1 MILESLII
9 ILLIIANGIFA
20 MSEIAV
26 VSSRKS
32 RLQQMS
38 DEGDQGAK
46 TALDLANM
54 PNEFLST
61 IQIGITLVGTL
72 AGAFGGA
79 TIAEELSVALK
90 GAFPSI
96 APYSQIFSIGIVVL
110 SITYLT
116 LILGELFPKRLALNS
131 PEKIASFLAPSLRML
146 SQIASPFVF
155 VLSASTD
162 LVLTA
167 MGIRPSTEQGVT
179 EEEIRILIDQGT
191 DAGVFEE
198 AEQDIM
204 ERVFRLG
211 DRRAETIMTPRSEII
226 WLDIE
231 DSMDVMREKIAGH
244 SYSFFPVC
252 ENDLDNVIGVVQ
264 AKDLL
269 SCTLKDDQVNLKDSL
284 LPPLFVP
291 GSMKALKVLE
301 HFKKTGV
308 HLAMIIDEYGGVQG
322 VVTLTDVLEAL
333 VGDIPHIDELAEPQK
348 IKREDGS
355 WLIDGMMPLDDFKE
369 VFDIDTLP
377 EEDSGLYQTIGG
389 FVVMHLERIP
399 TAGDHFVWGGFRFEV
414 VDMDDNRVDK
424 LIVMPLNAGNIK

>member
-32 RLQQMS
+32 RLQQMA

-79 TIAEELSVALK
+79 TIAEELSLALK
-90 GAFPSI
+90 GTFPSI

-146 SQIASPFVF
+146 SQIASPFVY

-162 LVLTA
+162 IVLTA
-167 MGIRPSTEQGVT
+167 MGIRPSTESGVT

-211 DRRAETIMTPRSEII
+211 DRRAETIMTP
-226 WLDIE
+226 
-231 DSMDVMREKIAGH
+231 
-244 SYSFFPVC
+244 
-252 ENDLDNVIGVVQ
+252 
-264 AKDLL
+264 
-269 SCTLKDDQVNLKDSL
+269 
-284 LPPLFVP
+284 
-291 GSMKALKVLE
+291 KV
-301 HFKKTGV
+301 
-308 HLAMIIDEYGGVQG
+308 
-322 VVTLTDVLEAL
+322 
-333 VGDIPHIDELAEPQK
+333 
-348 IKREDGS
+348 
-355 WLIDGMMPLDDFKE
+355 
-369 VFDIDTLP
+369 
-377 EEDSGLYQTIGG
+377 
-389 FVVMHLERIP
+389 
-399 TAGDHFVWGGFRFEV
+399 
-414 VDMDDNRVDK
+414 
-424 LIVMPLNAGNIK
+424 

>member
-1 MILESLII
+1 
-9 ILLIIANGIFA
+9 
-20 MSEIAV
+20 MSEMAV

-32 RLQQMS
+32 RLQQMA
-38 DEGDQGAK
+38 DEGNNNAK
-46 TALDLANM
+46 TALDLANT

-79 TIAEELSVALK
+79 TIADELSPIIK
-90 GAFPSI
+90 STFPSI
-96 APYSQIFSIGIVVL
+96 APYSQIFSIGIIVL
-110 SITYLT
+110 CITYLT
-116 LILGELFPKRLALNS
+116 ILGELFPKRLAVNS
-131 PEKIASFLAPSLRML
+131 PEKIASILAPSLRML
-146 SQIASPFVF
+146 SQIASPLVF
-155 VLSASTD
+155 MLSASTD
-162 LVLTA
+162 LMLRA
-167 MGIRPSTEQGVT
+167 LGIKPSIEQGVT
-179 EEEIRILIDQGT
+179 EEEIKILIDQGT
-191 DAGVFEE
+191 DAGVIEE

-226 WLDIE
+226 WLDIS
-231 DSMDVMREKIAGH
+231 DSMNVMQEKIAGH
-244 SYSFFPVC
+244 PYSFFPVC
-252 ENDLDNVIGVVQ
+252 DNDLDNVVGVVQ

-269 SCTLKDDQVNLKDSL
+269 SCTLKDDQLNLKDLL

-308 HLAMIIDEYGGVQG
+308 HLATIIDEYGGVQG
-322 VVTLTDVLEAL
+322 VITLTNLLEAL

-348 IKREDGS
+348 VKREDGS
-355 WLIDGMMPLDDFKE
+355 WLIDGMMSLDDFKE
-369 VFDIDTLP
+369 IFDIDIMP

-389 FVVMHLERIP
+389 FVVMYLERIP
-399 TAGDHFVWGGFRFEV
+399 AAGDHFVWGGLRFEV

-424 LIVMPLNAGNIK
+424 LIVLRIGGGDKDS